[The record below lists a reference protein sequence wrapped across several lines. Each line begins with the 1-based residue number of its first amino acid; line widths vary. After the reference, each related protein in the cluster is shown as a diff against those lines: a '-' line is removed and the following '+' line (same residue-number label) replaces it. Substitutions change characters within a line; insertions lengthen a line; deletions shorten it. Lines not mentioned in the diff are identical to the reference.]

1 MYRLRDLILVFFCG
15 GLLFGVG
22 VWVERSNNPVTVHAQ
37 APYPGDRYQIFH
49 NPYAGDSW
57 YALKL
62 DLQTG
67 DTWIFD
73 AEDGGADDKWKQ
85 RPEVDESN

>member
-1 MYRLRDLILVFFCG
+1 MYRLKDLIVVFLCG
-15 GLLFGVG
+15 GLLFGAG
-22 VWVERSNNPVTVHAQ
+22 VWVGQSNAPVTVHAQ
-37 APYPGDRYQIFH
+37 APDPGNRYQVFH
-49 NPYAGDSW
+49 NPYAQDSW

-73 AEDGGADDKWKQ
+73 AEDGGADDKWKL
-85 RPEVDESN
+85 RPVEDER

>member
-1 MYRLRDLILVFFCG
+1 MYRLKDLIVVFLCG
-15 GLLFGVG
+15 GLLCGLG
-22 VWVERSNNPVTVHAQ
+22 VWIGQSNDPVTVHAQ
-37 APYPGDRYQIFH
+37 ASNPGNRYQIFH
-49 NPYAGDSW
+49 NSYAGDSW

-73 AEDGGADDKWKQ
+73 AEDGGADDKWKL
-85 RPEVDESN
+85 RPEEDQSN